1 MQTTQALVEQLLM
14 EMGMSVDA
22 LVAGTEPS
30 QDWSRWRSLVIELQ
44 TNLEGQLSKCE
55 GGKFTS
61 HINSVGTY
69 ATYQEVADSL
79 QQLKRTLAK

>member
-22 LVAGTEPS
+22 LVAGTESS

-55 GGKFTS
+55 GKFTS
-61 HINSVGTY
+61 DINSVGTY

-79 QQLKRTLAK
+79 QQLKRTLAE